1 MILKLYNNLTKK
13 EETFTEIEDK
23 LTSQL
28 FYHIDLTLVDGMI
41 DGEYTYE
48 LYDED
53 ILVAQGLM
61 QIGDYERDIEENK
74 EYNDNKKTYIVYGE

>member
-74 EYNDNKKTYIVYGE
+74 EYNDDKKTYIVYGE